1 LFVRGRL
8 LPSDPHHGIDAATPI
23 IALLGRAD
31 TPTDALEDY
40 CNWLKQALEQQRQPM
55 EILRVPWA
63 TNGWLSGL
71 TWLWREARN
80 WRGRWIFLQYTALG
94 WSKRGFPIGAA
105 ITIWIA
111 RHRGAKCAIVF
122 HDAISFSG
130 PRWIDR
136 FRHSVQVWV
145 MRKLYRL
152 ALHSIMTVPVEK
164 LTWLPHPATKA
175 EFIPIAAN
183 LSGTLVKLN
192 DTNSARENNFPKT
205 TAIFGVTGPPQLQPE
220 VEFIAQIVRQATEQL
235 GATKLLVLG
244 RNALEAEAQLRAAL
258 AGSKV
263 ELEVHGV
270 LPADEVEHRLSESDV
285 LLFLRGG
292 ISSRRGSALAGIA
305 CGLPVIAF
313 EGAETGPP
321 MTEAGVILAP
331 EGDRTAL
338 ANNLTRVLSDDALRN
353 DLRKR
358 SLEAREKYFSW
369 HVIARKFLQVLNNA

>member
-1 LFVRGRL
+1 VA
-8 LPSDPHHGIDAATPI
+8 PPDQM

-31 TPTDALEDY
+31 APTDALEDY
-40 CNWLKQALEQQRQPM
+40 CNWLMRALEQQGQPM

-63 TNGWLSGL
+63 TNGWFSR
-71 TWLWREARN
+71 TAWVWREARN
-80 WRGRWIFLQYTALG
+80 WRGRWILLQYTALG
-94 WSKRGFPIGAA
+94 WSKRGFPLGAA

-111 RHRGAKCAIVF
+111 QHRGAKCAIVF
-122 HDAISFSG
+122 HDAMSYGG

-136 FRHSVQVWV
+136 VRQSVQVWV
-145 MRKLYRL
+145 MRKLYTL

-164 LTWLPHPATKA
+164 LTWLPNPATKA

-183 LSGTLVKLN
+183 LSGTLIKLN
-192 DTNSARENNFPKT
+192 DINSVRENNLPKKI
-205 TAIFGVTGPPQLQPE
+205 AIFGVTGPPQLQPE
-220 VEFIAQIVRQATEQL
+220 VEFIAQIVRQATEKL
-235 GATKLLVLG
+235 DATKLLVLG
-244 RNALEAEAQLRAAL
+244 RNSQEAEAPLRAAL
-258 AGSKV
+258 AGAKV
-263 ELEVHGV
+263 ELEILGV
-270 LPADEVEHRLSESDV
+270 LPSDDIERRLSESDA

-313 EGAETGPP
+313 EGPETGPP
-321 MTEAGVILAP
+321 ITEAGVILAP

-369 HVIARKFLQVLNNA
+369 NVIARKFLRVLNNA